1 MRFYDDRHGN
11 LADRTG
17 HYAPCPLVR
26 LLSFSCLYGGL
37 CGVCLFTV
45 FLCDG
50 VCEYDICVCVFV
62 CLSVCV
68 CVCVCVCLCDVFVI
82 CVSLCVCVCLCAG
95 VCVRLHV
102 CIRVD

>member
-50 VCEYDICVCVFV
+50 VWDVCVSMIF
-62 CLSVCV
+62 
-68 CVCVCVCLCDVFVI
+68 VCVCLYV
-82 CVSLCVCVCLCAG
+82 
-95 VCVRLHV
+95 
-102 CIRVD
+102 